1 MGGGIIL
8 NNQVVKGSHM
18 AAGELSCCLI
28 NRDVEGISMDNV
40 IAMRF
45 AVPGLLKMYRD
56 KTGAEETLDGVEFFR
71 RANEGEEAAL
81 ETLRY
86 FCRVTATYFYDLQV
100 ILDVDCIAVGGGISA
115 QTLL

>member
-1 MGGGIIL
+1 
-8 NNQVVKGSHM
+8 M